1 MSDFLDIRVSND
13 AFQNELIKIST
24 GLVWKNQYTANQYE
38 NSGDIKTVDQFISAK
53 KGIINFDSIWDI
65 DIDILQIAGLDD
77 KQINAAID
85 NKYSIPFEKRDI
97 IVSMQIK
104 KFLSKNLSTDRYN
117 NYEEKN
123 NYYRMLYGLPDIDD
137 TDYIY
142 ITNDPNID
150 PNTPVH
156 ELDISKCHYLEGGGK
171 LEELTKLYPNKKYIH
186 YLASKRI
193 DPYQSRCAE
202 RYEILWME
210 KSDNEFINETFMDVY
225 ENCRMNVLRTY
236 FRKDLVTNNIY
247 YEGFLAMCI
256 LFMTINLM
264 NYKYLNADITRD
276 FFDIESLKFIY
287 ESYGVPFYS
296 NIPIEYHKNI
306 VKNINVLLSY
316 KGSTRV
322 FYELFN
328 LFDYANIDIYAYYLL
343 KRHKIDSNGNPLFV
357 YNDDGSINNKQTY
370 DIKMGQVKLYDNPP
384 LELSDPLNQ
393 FSYEEIVNVDP
404 YWVSDG
410 DLMDKLYSEKFNY
423 RETKYLGIRTIFDM
437 MKIVYESSYM
447 LKLLMDNREMLNGT
461 LVYYALT
468 GNYHNIFSLTI
479 YLCALICKKYGYDV
493 NISNSLPS
501 VSKCLGYNFKADIT
515 GLREL
520 VLNNPYTK
528 ENSELISIIQTLN
541 VNSIE
546 SINSAFEKIIN
557 IKKYLLGQ
565 MWKSSH
571 PEEYSIYK
579 HLYKTL
585 VTSYLIEDVFKKSD
599 GKIAEDYADLL
610 LDIDQNL
617 YARLN
622 DIEESA
628 IDTELSNIFALY
640 HKSFS
645 QLEWFRYMNG
655 ADIGPL
661 LDQLMSLLRYFKSA
675 KAELTGYTIVYTISN
690 PEENFLK
697 LMDCIENGEHT
708 IKTCI
713 KDNTLIDDLLYN
725 TKHNIMI
732 KDKLL
737 VMRDKLCMNP
747 LIIKIDSK
755 IKFLKD
761 LIRIEEHIIL
771 SVISY
776 GQYIDLFF
784 SETNTEVIASL
795 IKLTDKLKLIY
806 DDIQYPMI
814 YLSLPDDIFRLS
826 DKIFNV
832 EIESNSLFIDETCNG
847 DLMKISSTEMILFDK
862 GKPYLERL
870 TLDNENIC
878 GWLSKFNTRS
888 LITMIND
895 QVISIKSH
903 LSTKDCLNNERN
915 EKITH
920 SNLNFKDNLVLI
932 EEDKLEEANNE

>member
-1 MSDFLDIRVSND
+1 MSSFLDIRVSSE
-13 AFQNELIKIST
+13 AFQHELIKLST
-24 GLVWKNQYTANQYE
+24 GLVWKNQYIANKYE
-38 NSGDIKTVDQFISAK
+38 NSVDVKMVDQFISAK
-53 KGIINFDSIWDI
+53 KRIISFDSLWDI
-65 DIDILQIAGLDD
+65 DIDILQMAGLNS
-77 KQINAAID
+77 KQVNDAID
-85 NKYSIPFEKRDI
+85 NKYSIPIEKRGI

-104 KFLSKNLSTDRYN
+104 RFLSKNLSTDRYD

-137 TDYIY
+137 TDFIY
-142 ITNDPNID
+142 ITDDPNIN
-150 PNTPVH
+150 PNIPIH
-156 ELDISKCHYLEGGGK
+156 ELDVSKCHYLEGNGK
-171 LEELTKLYPNKKYIH
+171 LSELIKLYPSKKYIRH
-186 YLASKRI
+186 LASKRI

-202 RYEILWME
+202 RYEILWMD
-210 KSDNEFINETFMDVY
+210 KSDNEFINERFMDVY
-225 ENCRMNVLRTY
+225 DNCRMTVIRTY
-236 FRKDLVTNNIY
+236 FRKDLITNNMH

-256 LFMTINLM
+256 LFMTMNLM
-264 NYKYLNADITRD
+264 QYKYLDADITRD

-287 ESYGVPFYS
+287 ESYGVPFYP

-343 KRHKIDSNGNPLFV
+343 KRHKIDSNGNPVFV
-357 YNDDGSINNKQTY
+357 YNDDGSINNKETY

-393 FSYEEIVNVDP
+393 FNYEEIVNVDP
-404 YWVSDG
+404 YWISDA

-447 LKLLMDNREMLNGT
+447 LKLLIDNREALNGSM
-461 LVYYALT
+461 VYYALT

-479 YLCALICKKYGYDV
+479 YLCAIICKKYGYNV

-501 VSKCLGYNFKADIT
+501 ISKCLGYNFKADIIS
-515 GLREL
+515 LREL
-520 VLNNPYTK
+520 AINNPYTK
-528 ENSELISIIQTLN
+528 ENSELMNMIQIIN

-546 SINSAFEKIIN
+546 SINNAFSKIMD
-557 IKKYLLGQ
+557 IKKYLLEL
-565 MWKSSH
+565 MWRSTH
-571 PEEYSIYK
+571 PEEYAVYK

-585 VTSYLIEDVFKKSD
+585 LTSCLVDDVFKKSD
-599 GKIAEDYADLL
+599 GNIAENYTDLL

-617 YARLN
+617 YTRLN
-622 DIEESA
+622 DLEENT

-640 HKSFS
+640 HKSFN

-697 LMDCIENGEHT
+697 LMSCIENSEYDIKTPVENHT
-708 IKTCI
+708 I
-713 KDNTLIDDLLYN
+713 IDDLLSSI
-725 TKHNIMI
+725 KHNMRI

-737 VMRDKLCMNP
+737 VMQDKLHMAP
-747 LIIKIDSK
+747 IIIKINSK

-761 LIRIEEHIIL
+761 FIKLEEHILL
-771 SVISY
+771 SLITDS
-776 GQYIDLFF
+776 QYVDLFF
-784 SETNTEVIASL
+784 SEANTEVIASL
-795 IKLTDKLKLIY
+795 MKLTDRLKLIY
-806 DDIQYPMI
+806 DDVQYPMI
-814 YLSLPDDIFRLS
+814 YLSLPDDIFTLVDKIFSSVIKFELPLIDNKKCKDSMQISSCETLLS
-826 DKIFNV
+826 DKNQMYSEKYTLYKEIVLGLSSKSNMSAKINV
-832 EIESNSLFIDETCNG
+832 IIEQ
-847 DLMKISSTEMILFDK
+847 
-862 GKPYLERL
+862 
-870 TLDNENIC
+870 
-878 GWLSKFNTRS
+878 
-888 LITMIND
+888 TMG
-895 QVISIKSH
+895 IKSN
-903 LSTKDCLNNERN
+903 TNVKDILYSNIS
-915 EKITH
+915 EKAIISG
-920 SNLNFKDNLVLI
+920 SNFRDSLVLI
-932 EEDKLEEANNE
+932 EEDKIEEAKQ